1 MQVNKV
7 PQMDGIASVL
17 QQWVDHTNAGA
28 GSGVLGKNS
37 QQSKT
42 GPAGKSV
49 GVCDAQTWLFGSTDD

>member
-1 MQVNKV
+1 
-7 PQMDGIASVL
+7 MDGIASVL